1 MEHANSHPDQSSA
14 AVADET
20 PEQLIARARA
30 EGNPWAL
37 AAGIFPDDE
46 LTRAWVAEMQ
56 AARQR
61 VEKSPDF

>member
-1 MEHANSHPDQSSA
+1 MEHANATSNDGSA
-14 AVADET
+14 QVADKSLE
-20 PEQLIARARA
+20 ELIARARA

-37 AAGIFPDDE
+37 AAGIFPDDD

-61 VEKSPDF
+61 AEEAPDF